1 MSRILPFCLLV
12 VLTACGTTASSSAAT
27 TADVAAD
34 SAVDIATADASPD
47 VAATG
52 TDFNAQAS
60 DFTCIQKGTKIR
72 NFYLTNP
79 LGNLDAAVAV
89 ANNAAGGQYPVG
101 TIIQLIPNE
110 AMVKR
115 FKGFSAT
122 SDDWEFF
129 SLSTSASG
137 TQILQRGTTAVVNQ
151 FGGNC
156 FDCHSKADAKFDLI
170 CEETHGCAPLPFT
183 ADTIAAVQ
191 SADPRCP

>member
-1 MSRILPFCLLV
+1 MSRILAPGLL
-12 VLTACGTTASSSAAT
+12 LFLAACGTQSSSAAT
-27 TADVAAD
+27 DATAAGD
-34 SAVDIATADASPD
+34 SSAGIDATADA
-47 VAATG
+47 AG
-52 TDFNAQAS
+52 TDFNATAS
-60 DFTCIQKGTKIR
+60 DFACILKGTKIR
-72 NFYLTNP
+72 NFYLVNP

-89 ANNAAGGQYPVG
+89 ANNPTGGRYPVG

-115 FKGFSAT
+115 YAGFSAG

-129 SLSTSASG
+129 SLATDATSTH
-137 TQILQRGTTAVVNQ
+137 ILQRGTTGVVNQ

-156 FDCHSKADAKFDLI
+156 FSCHDKADPKFDLI